1 MYFSGKYID
10 SQMSDS
16 ETLMDVTS
24 LVVAHA
30 VRVDREELFVRKYG

>member
-1 MYFSGKYID
+1 MYFSGKDTD

-30 VRVDREELFVRKYG
+30 AGTDREELFVRKYG